1 MYEAARVDDPIYHTS
16 ALAGFLIGAII
27 GIAIIAVASFAF
39 FTCGFLAGLILGFL
53 ADQIASGVLQ
63 LGEAI
68 GRSIHST
75 VGKILTGSDN
85 VSTNSRPAARA
96 VLSTVVCEDHSPEI
110 RIAQGSGN
118 IYINSQPAARKDDH
132 TECDA
137 VIEDGSPNVFLGGGT
152 QTVLEIS
159 PEIPDWLRQV
169 VDVLFVVAG
178 MLGGLAGAARQAA
191 KLGTKFG
198 TKCAAKF
205 IGGQLVGMGVSEAA
219 MVFFSNPVDVT
230 TGQKILLPE
239 TDFTLP
245 GRLPVTCSRFYA
257 SHLETEGL
265 LGRGWRLNWE
275 INLREDETYITFIGV
290 QGRELSYPKE
300 MLTPGHQIFDPEEQ
314 FYLSRLHDGRYVLHY
329 IDRSY
334 YVFDEFDDHGV
345 APLLFME
352 TPYRQRIA
360 FGRENGR
367 LVRVAS
373 SSGHHLLL
381 HRTMTPAGERLSH
394 IELVKGGR
402 PGNLVEYRYDDNGQ
416 LTGVVNGAGVT
427 VRQFAYENGL
437 MTEHCNATGF
447 TCTYRWE
454 EIEGFPRVVE
464 HSTSDGEDYRFHY
477 DFAGGQTVVTG
488 RPEHKWHWWF
498 DEDTYV
504 TAHRTPGGGLYR
516 FTYNE
521 NHFPVEVELPGE
533 RRVTLEYDT
542 LSRVVKETDPAG
554 RVTQTQWN
562 GSFAEITRRAL
573 DDDHVWKAD
582 YNEHGQVIRET
593 DPEGRVTRYGYDEQG
608 LAVSRTDARG
618 SEVALAH
625 DARGQL
631 RRYTDCSGRATGYD
645 YDEDG
650 NLTAVTDAEGKTVRI
665 SYNRLGLPETVNHPG
680 KQQDRYTWN
689 ALGLLSSHRRITGSV
704 QSWQYTPR
712 GLLAFH
718 VDEEKR
724 ETRWHYTAE
733 GWIASLSNGNGALY
747 RFSNDADGRLT
758 GEQRPDGL
766 IRMFVLNAGGYPVI
780 IQTQGT
786 EGGVR
791 NERQERDALGRLL
804 RSDTQH
810 STRTFSYNRL
820 DQITEVTLTPTE
832 EGERLHHMQADTV
845 RFAYDRS
852 GWLTAEHSVHG
863 SIKYRRD
870 ALGNP
875 TGITLPDGQHLSHLY
890 YGSGHLLQTALDG
903 ITVSEYERD
912 SLHRQVMRTQ
922 GKLATFSGY
931 NADNRLSWQRSLPG
945 GSQNPQQTATPPSHS
960 DSVTARDYIWNA
972 DGEVGGINDKLRG
985 CLVFSYDRSGWLT
998 SRTGQMYDH
1007 DHYYYDKAGNL
1018 LTDEH
1023 QGAVPDNRLPG
1034 YGRDRYRYNEWG
1046 ELTERRDQQLEWNA
1060 QGQLTRVISSNSE
1073 TRYQYDALGRRISK
1087 ATYGRHTD
1095 RGERSR
1101 TTFVWEGFRLLQETT
1116 WQGKRTYLYDAELPY
1131 TPVAAITG
1139 RGESQK
1145 IWYYHTDLTGTVQE
1159 VTAPDGRLV
1168 WAGYQAGFG
1177 ENRGDISNSGA
1188 YFEQPLRLPGQY
1200 YDEETGLHYNLFRYY
1215 APECGRFISQDP
1227 ISIRGG
1233 LNLYRYAPNPISWI
1247 DPLGLIKVFRNIRAD
1262 ESISEGL
1269 SAKNPG
1275 RGMSAAGHVRNGSND
1290 SFKGSQF
1297 ISTTVNEDVAVR
1309 YREPGQTTVTFDTD
1323 DVIPDVKGNRNIID
1337 LSTVEKATDAGLKG
1351 PARNYAVS
1359 SGEVLVEGHV
1369 PSNAIRPC

>member
-1 MYEAARVDDPIYHTS
+1 M
-16 ALAGFLIGAII
+16 
-27 GIAIIAVASFAF
+27 
-39 FTCGFLAGLILGFL
+39 
-53 ADQIASGVLQ
+53 
-63 LGEAI
+63 
-68 GRSIHST
+68 
-75 VGKILTGSDN
+75 
-85 VSTNSRPAARA
+85 
-96 VLSTVVCEDHSPEI
+96 
-110 RIAQGSGN
+110 
-118 IYINSQPAARKDDH
+118 
-132 TECDA
+132 
-137 VIEDGSPNVFLGGGT
+137 IEDGSPNVFLGGGT

-169 VDVLFVVAG
+169 VDVLYVVAG
-178 MLGGLAGAARQAA
+178 MLGGLAGAWRQAA
-191 KLGTKFG
+191 KMGSKFG

-205 IGGQLVGMGVSEAA
+205 IGGEMVGMAISDTVMGL
-219 MVFFSNPVDVT
+219 FSNPVDVT

-265 LGRGWRLNWE
+265 PGRGWRLNWE

-300 MLTPGHQIFDPEEQ
+300 MLIPGHQIFDPEEQ
-314 FYLSRLHDGRYVLHY
+314 FYLSRLHDGCYVLHY
-329 IDRSY
+329 TDCSY

-381 HRTMTPAGERLSH
+381 HRTMTQAGERLSH
-394 IELVKGGR
+394 IELLKGGR

-416 LTGVVNGAGVT
+416 LTGVVNRAGVT

-437 MTEHCNATGF
+437 MTEHRNATGF
-447 TCTYRWE
+447 TCTYHWE

-464 HSTSDGEDYRFHY
+464 HTTSDGEDYRFHY

-488 RPEHKWHWWF
+488 RPEQKWQWWF
-498 DEDTYV
+498 DEETYV
-504 TAHRTPGGGLYR
+504 TAHRTPGGGMYR

-521 NHFPVEVELPGE
+521 NHFPVAVELPGE

-593 DPEGRVTRYGYDEQG
+593 DPEGRVTRYGYDDQ
-608 LAVSRTDARG
+608 
-618 SEVALAH
+618 
-625 DARGQL
+625 
-631 RRYTDCSGRATGYD
+631 
-645 YDEDG
+645 
-650 NLTAVTDAEGKTVRI
+650 
-665 SYNRLGLPETVNHPG
+665 GLPETVCHPG

-704 QSWQYTPR
+704 QSWQYTQR
-712 GLLAFH
+712 GMLARH
-718 VDEEKR
+718 TDEEKR
-724 ETRWHYTAE
+724 ETRWQYTPE
-733 GWIASLSNGNGALY
+733 GLVASLSNGNGAQY
-747 RFSNDADGRLT
+747 RFSYDGDGRLT

-766 IRMFVLNAGGYPVI
+766 IRMFALNADGFPVI
-780 IQTQGT
+780 IPTQGT

-791 NERQERDALGRLL
+791 NEQQERDALGRLL

-875 TGITLPDGQHLSHLY
+875 TDITLPDGQHLSHLY

-912 SLHRQVMRTQ
+912 SLHRQVIRTQ

-945 GSQNPQQTATPPSHS
+945 GSQNPQQ
-960 DSVTARDYIWNA
+960 
-972 DGEVGGINDKLRG
+972 
-985 CLVFSYDRSGWLT
+985 
-998 SRTGQMYDH
+998 
-1007 DHYYYDKAGNL
+1007 
-1018 LTDEH
+1018 
-1023 QGAVPDNRLPG
+1023 AVLP
-1034 YGRDRYRYNEWG
+1034 
-1046 ELTERRDQQLEWNA
+1046 RR
-1060 QGQLTRVISSNSE
+1060 
-1073 TRYQYDALGRRISK
+1073 
-1087 ATYGRHTD
+1087 
-1095 RGERSR
+1095 R
-1101 TTFVWEGFRLLQETT
+1101 TT
-1116 WQGKRTYLYDAELPY
+1116 A
-1131 TPVAAITG
+1131 
-1139 RGESQK
+1139 
-1145 IWYYHTDLTGTVQE
+1145 
-1159 VTAPDGRLV
+1159 
-1168 WAGYQAGFG
+1168 
-1177 ENRGDISNSGA
+1177 
-1188 YFEQPLRLPGQY
+1188 
-1200 YDEETGLHYNLFRYY
+1200 
-1215 APECGRFISQDP
+1215 
-1227 ISIRGG
+1227 
-1233 LNLYRYAPNPISWI
+1233 
-1247 DPLGLIKVFRNIRAD
+1247 
-1262 ESISEGL
+1262 
-1269 SAKNPG
+1269 
-1275 RGMSAAGHVRNGSND
+1275 
-1290 SFKGSQF
+1290 
-1297 ISTTVNEDVAVR
+1297 
-1309 YREPGQTTVTFDTD
+1309 
-1323 DVIPDVKGNRNIID
+1323 
-1337 LSTVEKATDAGLKG
+1337 
-1351 PARNYAVS
+1351 
-1359 SGEVLVEGHV
+1359 
-1369 PSNAIRPC
+1369 

>member
-1 MYEAARVDDPIYHTS
+1 M
-16 ALAGFLIGAII
+16 
-27 GIAIIAVASFAF
+27 
-39 FTCGFLAGLILGFL
+39 
-53 ADQIASGVLQ
+53 
-63 LGEAI
+63 
-68 GRSIHST
+68 
-75 VGKILTGSDN
+75 
-85 VSTNSRPAARA
+85 
-96 VLSTVVCEDHSPEI
+96 
-110 RIAQGSGN
+110 
-118 IYINSQPAARKDDH
+118 
-132 TECDA
+132 
-137 VIEDGSPNVFLGGGT
+137 IEDGSPNVFLGGGT

-169 VDVLFVVAG
+169 VDVLYVVAG
-178 MLGGLAGAARQAA
+178 MLGGLAGAWRQAA
-191 KLGTKFG
+191 KMGSKFG

-205 IGGQLVGMGVSEAA
+205 IGGEMVGMAISDTVMGL
-219 MVFFSNPVDVT
+219 FSNPVDVT

-300 MLTPGHQIFDPEEQ
+300 MLIPGHQIFDPEEQ
-314 FYLSRLHDGRYVLHY
+314 FYLSRLHDGCYVLHY
-329 IDRSY
+329 TDCSY

-381 HRTMTPAGERLSH
+381 HRTMTQAGERLSH
-394 IELVKGGR
+394 IELLKGGR

-416 LTGVVNGAGVT
+416 LTGVVNRAGVT

-437 MTEHCNATGF
+437 MTEHRNATGF
-447 TCTYRWE
+447 TCTYHWE

-464 HSTSDGEDYRFHY
+464 HTTSDGEDYRFHY

-488 RPEHKWHWWF
+488 RPEQKWQWWF
-498 DEDTYV
+498 DEETYV
-504 TAHRTPGGGLYR
+504 TAHRTPGGGMYR

-521 NHFPVEVELPGE
+521 NHFPVAVELPGE

-593 DPEGRVTRYGYDEQG
+593 DPEGRVTRYGYDDQ
-608 LAVSRTDARG
+608 
-618 SEVALAH
+618 
-625 DARGQL
+625 
-631 RRYTDCSGRATGYD
+631 
-645 YDEDG
+645 
-650 NLTAVTDAEGKTVRI
+650 
-665 SYNRLGLPETVNHPG
+665 GLPETVCHPG

-689 ALGLLSSHRRITGSV
+689 ALGVLSSHRRITGSV
-704 QSWQYTPR
+704 QSWQYTQR
-712 GLLAFH
+712 GMLARH
-718 VDEEKR
+718 TDEEKR
-724 ETRWHYTAE
+724 ETRWQYTPE
-733 GWIASLSNGNGALY
+733 GLVASLSNGNGAQY
-747 RFSNDADGRLT
+747 RFSYDGDGRLT

-766 IRMFVLNAGGYPVI
+766 IRMFALNADGFPVI
-780 IQTQGT
+780 IPTQGT

-791 NERQERDALGRLL
+791 NEQQERDALGRLL

-875 TGITLPDGQHLSHLY
+875 TDITLPDGQHLSHLY

-912 SLHRQVMRTQ
+912 SLHRQVIRTQ

-945 GSQNPQQTATPPSHS
+945 GSQNPQQ
-960 DSVTARDYIWNA
+960 
-972 DGEVGGINDKLRG
+972 
-985 CLVFSYDRSGWLT
+985 
-998 SRTGQMYDH
+998 
-1007 DHYYYDKAGNL
+1007 
-1018 LTDEH
+1018 
-1023 QGAVPDNRLPG
+1023 AVLP
-1034 YGRDRYRYNEWG
+1034 
-1046 ELTERRDQQLEWNA
+1046 RR
-1060 QGQLTRVISSNSE
+1060 
-1073 TRYQYDALGRRISK
+1073 
-1087 ATYGRHTD
+1087 
-1095 RGERSR
+1095 R
-1101 TTFVWEGFRLLQETT
+1101 TT
-1116 WQGKRTYLYDAELPY
+1116 A
-1131 TPVAAITG
+1131 
-1139 RGESQK
+1139 
-1145 IWYYHTDLTGTVQE
+1145 
-1159 VTAPDGRLV
+1159 
-1168 WAGYQAGFG
+1168 
-1177 ENRGDISNSGA
+1177 
-1188 YFEQPLRLPGQY
+1188 
-1200 YDEETGLHYNLFRYY
+1200 
-1215 APECGRFISQDP
+1215 
-1227 ISIRGG
+1227 
-1233 LNLYRYAPNPISWI
+1233 
-1247 DPLGLIKVFRNIRAD
+1247 
-1262 ESISEGL
+1262 
-1269 SAKNPG
+1269 
-1275 RGMSAAGHVRNGSND
+1275 
-1290 SFKGSQF
+1290 
-1297 ISTTVNEDVAVR
+1297 
-1309 YREPGQTTVTFDTD
+1309 
-1323 DVIPDVKGNRNIID
+1323 
-1337 LSTVEKATDAGLKG
+1337 
-1351 PARNYAVS
+1351 
-1359 SGEVLVEGHV
+1359 
-1369 PSNAIRPC
+1369 

>member
-1 MYEAARVDDPIYHTS
+1 M
-16 ALAGFLIGAII
+16 
-27 GIAIIAVASFAF
+27 
-39 FTCGFLAGLILGFL
+39 
-53 ADQIASGVLQ
+53 
-63 LGEAI
+63 
-68 GRSIHST
+68 
-75 VGKILTGSDN
+75 
-85 VSTNSRPAARA
+85 
-96 VLSTVVCEDHSPEI
+96 
-110 RIAQGSGN
+110 
-118 IYINSQPAARKDDH
+118 
-132 TECDA
+132 
-137 VIEDGSPNVFLGGGT
+137 IEDGSPNVFLGGGT

-169 VDVLFVVAG
+169 VDVLYVVAG
-178 MLGGLAGAARQAA
+178 MLGGLAGAWRQAA
-191 KLGTKFG
+191 KMGSKFG

-205 IGGQLVGMGVSEAA
+205 IGGEMVGMAISDTVMGL
-219 MVFFSNPVDVT
+219 FSNPVDVT

-300 MLTPGHQIFDPEEQ
+300 MLIPGHQIFDPEEQ
-314 FYLSRLHDGRYVLHY
+314 FYLSRLHDGCYVLHY
-329 IDRSY
+329 TDCSY

-381 HRTMTPAGERLSH
+381 HRTMTQAGESLSH
-394 IELVKGGR
+394 IELLKGGR

-416 LTGVVNGAGVT
+416 LTGVVNRAGVT

-437 MTEHCNATGF
+437 MTEHRNATGF
-447 TCTYRWE
+447 TCTYHWE

-464 HSTSDGEDYRFHY
+464 HTTSDGEDYRFHY

-488 RPEHKWHWWF
+488 RPEQKWQWWF
-498 DEDTYV
+498 DEETYV
-504 TAHRTPGGGLYR
+504 TAHRTPGGGMYR

-521 NHFPVEVELPGE
+521 NHFPVAVELPGE

-593 DPEGRVTRYGYDEQG
+593 DPEGRVTRYGYDDQ
-608 LAVSRTDARG
+608 
-618 SEVALAH
+618 
-625 DARGQL
+625 
-631 RRYTDCSGRATGYD
+631 
-645 YDEDG
+645 
-650 NLTAVTDAEGKTVRI
+650 
-665 SYNRLGLPETVNHPG
+665 GLPETVCHPG

-704 QSWQYTPR
+704 QSWQYTQR
-712 GLLAFH
+712 GMLARH
-718 VDEEKR
+718 TDEEKR
-724 ETRWHYTAE
+724 ETRWQYTPE
-733 GWIASLSNGNGALY
+733 GLVASLSNGNGAQY
-747 RFSNDADGRLT
+747 RFSYDGDGRLT

-766 IRMFVLNAGGYPVI
+766 IRMFALNADGFPVI
-780 IQTQGT
+780 IPTQGT

-791 NERQERDALGRLL
+791 NEQQERDALGRLL

-875 TGITLPDGQHLSHLY
+875 TDITLPDGQHLSHLY

-912 SLHRQVMRTQ
+912 SLHRQVIRTQ

-945 GSQNPQQTATPPSHS
+945 GSQNPQQ
-960 DSVTARDYIWNA
+960 
-972 DGEVGGINDKLRG
+972 
-985 CLVFSYDRSGWLT
+985 
-998 SRTGQMYDH
+998 
-1007 DHYYYDKAGNL
+1007 
-1018 LTDEH
+1018 
-1023 QGAVPDNRLPG
+1023 AVLP
-1034 YGRDRYRYNEWG
+1034 
-1046 ELTERRDQQLEWNA
+1046 RR
-1060 QGQLTRVISSNSE
+1060 
-1073 TRYQYDALGRRISK
+1073 
-1087 ATYGRHTD
+1087 
-1095 RGERSR
+1095 R
-1101 TTFVWEGFRLLQETT
+1101 TT
-1116 WQGKRTYLYDAELPY
+1116 A
-1131 TPVAAITG
+1131 
-1139 RGESQK
+1139 
-1145 IWYYHTDLTGTVQE
+1145 
-1159 VTAPDGRLV
+1159 
-1168 WAGYQAGFG
+1168 
-1177 ENRGDISNSGA
+1177 
-1188 YFEQPLRLPGQY
+1188 
-1200 YDEETGLHYNLFRYY
+1200 
-1215 APECGRFISQDP
+1215 
-1227 ISIRGG
+1227 
-1233 LNLYRYAPNPISWI
+1233 
-1247 DPLGLIKVFRNIRAD
+1247 
-1262 ESISEGL
+1262 
-1269 SAKNPG
+1269 
-1275 RGMSAAGHVRNGSND
+1275 
-1290 SFKGSQF
+1290 
-1297 ISTTVNEDVAVR
+1297 
-1309 YREPGQTTVTFDTD
+1309 
-1323 DVIPDVKGNRNIID
+1323 
-1337 LSTVEKATDAGLKG
+1337 
-1351 PARNYAVS
+1351 
-1359 SGEVLVEGHV
+1359 
-1369 PSNAIRPC
+1369 

>member
-1 MYEAARVDDPIYHTS
+1 M
-16 ALAGFLIGAII
+16 
-27 GIAIIAVASFAF
+27 
-39 FTCGFLAGLILGFL
+39 
-53 ADQIASGVLQ
+53 
-63 LGEAI
+63 
-68 GRSIHST
+68 
-75 VGKILTGSDN
+75 
-85 VSTNSRPAARA
+85 
-96 VLSTVVCEDHSPEI
+96 
-110 RIAQGSGN
+110 
-118 IYINSQPAARKDDH
+118 
-132 TECDA
+132 
-137 VIEDGSPNVFLGGGT
+137 IEDGSPNVFLGGGT

-169 VDVLFVVAG
+169 VDVLYVVAG
-178 MLGGLAGAARQAA
+178 MLGGLAGAWRQAA
-191 KLGTKFG
+191 KMGSKFG

-205 IGGQLVGMGVSEAA
+205 IGGEMVGMAISDTVMGL
-219 MVFFSNPVDVT
+219 FSNPVDVT

-257 SHLETEGL
+257 SHMETEGL

-300 MLTPGHQIFDPEEQ
+300 MLIPGHQIFDPEEQ
-314 FYLSRLHDGRYVLHY
+314 FYLSRLHDGCYVLHY
-329 IDRSY
+329 TDCSY

-381 HRTMTPAGERLSH
+381 HRTMTQAGERLSH
-394 IELVKGGR
+394 IELLKGGR

-416 LTGVVNGAGVT
+416 LTGVVNRAGVT

-437 MTEHCNATGF
+437 MTEHRNATGF
-447 TCTYRWE
+447 TCTYHWE

-464 HSTSDGEDYRFHY
+464 HTTSDGEDYRFHY

-488 RPEHKWHWWF
+488 RPEQKWQWWF
-498 DEDTYV
+498 DEETYV
-504 TAHRTPGGGLYR
+504 TAHRTPGGGMYR

-521 NHFPVEVELPGE
+521 NHFPVAVELPGE

-593 DPEGRVTRYGYDEQG
+593 DPEGRVTRYGYDDQ
-608 LAVSRTDARG
+608 
-618 SEVALAH
+618 
-625 DARGQL
+625 
-631 RRYTDCSGRATGYD
+631 
-645 YDEDG
+645 
-650 NLTAVTDAEGKTVRI
+650 
-665 SYNRLGLPETVNHPG
+665 GLPETVCHPG

-704 QSWQYTPR
+704 QSWQYTQR
-712 GLLAFH
+712 GMLARH
-718 VDEEKR
+718 TDEEKR
-724 ETRWHYTAE
+724 ETRWQYTPE
-733 GWIASLSNGNGALY
+733 GLVASLSNGNGAQY
-747 RFSNDADGRLT
+747 RFSYDGDGRLT

-766 IRMFVLNAGGYPVI
+766 IRMFALNADGFPVI
-780 IQTQGT
+780 IPTQGT

-791 NERQERDALGRLL
+791 NEQQERDALGRLL

-875 TGITLPDGQHLSHLY
+875 TDITLPDGQHLSHLY

-912 SLHRQVMRTQ
+912 SLHRQVIRTQ

-945 GSQNPQQTATPPSHS
+945 GSQNPQQ
-960 DSVTARDYIWNA
+960 
-972 DGEVGGINDKLRG
+972 
-985 CLVFSYDRSGWLT
+985 
-998 SRTGQMYDH
+998 
-1007 DHYYYDKAGNL
+1007 
-1018 LTDEH
+1018 
-1023 QGAVPDNRLPG
+1023 AVLP
-1034 YGRDRYRYNEWG
+1034 
-1046 ELTERRDQQLEWNA
+1046 RR
-1060 QGQLTRVISSNSE
+1060 
-1073 TRYQYDALGRRISK
+1073 
-1087 ATYGRHTD
+1087 
-1095 RGERSR
+1095 R
-1101 TTFVWEGFRLLQETT
+1101 TT
-1116 WQGKRTYLYDAELPY
+1116 A
-1131 TPVAAITG
+1131 
-1139 RGESQK
+1139 
-1145 IWYYHTDLTGTVQE
+1145 
-1159 VTAPDGRLV
+1159 
-1168 WAGYQAGFG
+1168 
-1177 ENRGDISNSGA
+1177 
-1188 YFEQPLRLPGQY
+1188 
-1200 YDEETGLHYNLFRYY
+1200 
-1215 APECGRFISQDP
+1215 
-1227 ISIRGG
+1227 
-1233 LNLYRYAPNPISWI
+1233 
-1247 DPLGLIKVFRNIRAD
+1247 
-1262 ESISEGL
+1262 
-1269 SAKNPG
+1269 
-1275 RGMSAAGHVRNGSND
+1275 
-1290 SFKGSQF
+1290 
-1297 ISTTVNEDVAVR
+1297 
-1309 YREPGQTTVTFDTD
+1309 
-1323 DVIPDVKGNRNIID
+1323 
-1337 LSTVEKATDAGLKG
+1337 
-1351 PARNYAVS
+1351 
-1359 SGEVLVEGHV
+1359 
-1369 PSNAIRPC
+1369 

>member
-39 FTCGFLAGLILGFL
+39 FTCGFLAGLILSFL

-96 VLSTVVCEDHSPEI
+96 VLSTVICEDHSPEI

-169 VDVLFVVAG
+169 VDVLYVVAG
-178 MLGGLAGAARQAA
+178 MFGGLAGAARQAA

-205 IGGQLVGMGVSEAA
+205 IGGQLVGMGVSDAV
-219 MVFFSNPVDVT
+219 MGLFSNPVDVT

-290 QGRELSYPKE
+290 QGRELSYPKA

-329 IDRSY
+329 TDRSY

-345 APLLFME
+345 APLLFLE

-416 LTGVVNGAGVT
+416 LTGVVNRAGMT
-427 VRQFAYENGL
+427 VRQFAWENGL
-437 MTEHCNATGF
+437 MTEHRNATGF
-447 TCTYRWE
+447 TCTYRWQ
-454 EIEGFPRVVE
+454 EIDGFPRVVE
-464 HSTSDGEDYRFHY
+464 HTTSDGEHYRFHY
-477 DFAGGQTVVTG
+477 DFVGGHTVVTG
-488 RPEHKWHWWF
+488 RPGQRWQWWF
-498 DEDTYV
+498 DEETYV
-504 TAHRTPGGGLYR
+504 TAHRTPGGGMYR

-521 NHFPVEVELPGE
+521 NHFPVAVELPGE
-533 RRVTLEYDT
+533 RRVMLEYDT

-582 YNEHGQVIRET
+582 YNEHGQVIQET

-618 SEVALAH
+618 GGVALVH

-631 RRYTDCSGRATGYD
+631 TRYTDCSGRTTDYD

-650 NLTAVTDAEGKTVRI
+650 NLTTVTDAEGKAVRI
-665 SYNRLGLPETVNHPG
+665 RYNRLGLPETVNHPG

-704 QSWQYTPR
+704 QSWRYTPR
-712 GLLAFH
+712 GLPAVH
-718 VDEEKR
+718 TDEEKR
-724 ETRWHYTAE
+724 ETRWQYTAE
-733 GWIASLSNGNGALY
+733 GMVASLSNGNGAQY
-747 RFSNDADGRLT
+747 QFSHDADGRLT
-758 GEQRPDGL
+758 GEKHPDGL
-766 IRMFVLNAGGYPVI
+766 IRMFALNAGGFPVI

-786 EGGVR
+786 EGGMR

-832 EGERLHHMQADTV
+832 EGERLHHMQADRV
-845 RFAYDRS
+845 HFAYDSS

-875 TGITLPDGQHLSHLY
+875 TDITLPDGQHLSHLY

-922 GKLATFSGY
+922 GKLTTFSGY

-945 GSQNPQQTATPPSHS
+945 GSQNPQQTATHPSHG

-1023 QGAVPDNRLPG
+1023 QSAVMDNRLPG
-1034 YGRDRYRYNEWG
+1034 YGRYRYRYNEWG

-1073 TRYQYDALGRRISK
+1073 TRYRYDALGRRISK

-1095 RGERSR
+1095 QREQRR

-1116 WQGKRTYLYDAELPY
+1116 WQGKRTYLYDAEQPY

-1159 VTAPDGRLV
+1159 VTAADGRLV

-1200 YDEETGLHYNLFRYY
+1200 FDEETGLHYNLFRYY

-1227 ISIRGG
+1227 IGLRGG
-1233 LNLYRYAPNPISWI
+1233 LNLYAYAPNPLKYI
-1247 DPLGLIKVFRNIRAD
+1247 DPLGLCKTDVEN
-1262 ESISEGL
+1262 
-1269 SAKNPG
+1269 KNPYG
-1275 RGMSAAGHVRNGSND
+1275 TYRPARQLPRDKNGN
-1290 SFKGSQF
+1290 
-1297 ISTTVNEDVAVR
+1297 
-1309 YREPGQTTVTFDTD
+1309 P
-1323 DVIPDVKGNRNIID
+1323 IPDVNAPHTQLGTKSGRKGDYTQAREWGYDENGNLVAKRDID
-1337 LSTVEKATDAGLKG
+1337 FTDHGRPKEHPNPHQHDYIPNPTGGTLQHG
-1351 PARNYAVS
+1351 PAKDL
-1359 SGEVLVEGHV
+1359 EI
-1369 PSNAIRPC
+1369 P

>member
-39 FTCGFLAGLILGFL
+39 FTCGFLAGLILSFL

-96 VLSTVVCEDHSPEI
+96 VLSTVICEDHSPEI

-169 VDVLFVVAG
+169 VDVLYVVAG
-178 MLGGLAGAARQAA
+178 MFGGLAGAARQAA

-205 IGGQLVGMGVSEAA
+205 IGGQLVGMGVSDAV
-219 MVFFSNPVDVT
+219 MGLFSNPVDVT

-290 QGRELSYPKE
+290 QGRELSYPKA

-329 IDRSY
+329 TDRSY

-345 APLLFME
+345 APLLFLE

-416 LTGVVNGAGVT
+416 LTGVVNRAGMT
-427 VRQFAYENGL
+427 VRQFAWENGL
-437 MTEHCNATGF
+437 MTEHRNATGF
-447 TCTYRWE
+447 TCTYRWQ
-454 EIEGFPRVVE
+454 EIDGFPRVVE
-464 HSTSDGEDYRFHY
+464 HTTSDGEHYRFHY
-477 DFAGGQTVVTG
+477 DFVGGHTVVTG
-488 RPEHKWHWWF
+488 RPGQRWQWWF
-498 DEDTYV
+498 DEETYV
-504 TAHRTPGGGLYR
+504 TAHRTPGGGMYR

-521 NHFPVEVELPGE
+521 NHFPVAVELPGE
-533 RRVTLEYDT
+533 RRVMLEYDT

-582 YNEHGQVIRET
+582 YNEHGQVIQET

-618 SEVALAH
+618 GGVALVH

-631 RRYTDCSGRATGYD
+631 TRYTDCSGRTTDYD

-650 NLTAVTDAEGKTVRI
+650 NLTTVTDAEGKAVRI
-665 SYNRLGLPETVNHPG
+665 RYNRLGLPETVNHPG

-704 QSWQYTPR
+704 QSWRYTPR
-712 GLLAFH
+712 GLPAVH
-718 VDEEKR
+718 TDEEKR
-724 ETRWHYTAE
+724 ETRWQYTAE
-733 GWIASLSNGNGALY
+733 GMVASLSNGNGAQY
-747 RFSNDADGRLT
+747 QFSHDADGRLT
-758 GEQRPDGL
+758 GEKHPDGL
-766 IRMFVLNAGGYPVI
+766 IRMFALNAGGFPVI

-786 EGGVR
+786 EGGMR

-832 EGERLHHMQADTV
+832 EGERLHHMQADRV
-845 RFAYDRS
+845 HFAYDSS

-875 TGITLPDGQHLSHLY
+875 TDITLPDGQHLSHLY

-922 GKLATFSGY
+922 GKLTTFSGY

-945 GSQNPQQTATPPSHS
+945 GSQNPQQTATHPSHS

-1018 LTDEH
+1018 LTDEY
-1023 QGAVPDNRLPG
+1023 QSAVLDNRLPG

-1116 WQGKRTYLYDAELPY
+1116 WQGKRTYLYDAEQPY

-1159 VTAPDGRLV
+1159 VTAADGTLV

-1177 ENRGDISNSGA
+1177 ENRGNISNSGA

-1200 YDEETGLHYNLFRYY
+1200 FDEETGLHYNLFRYY

-1227 ISIRGG
+1227 IGLRGG
-1233 LNLYRYAPNPISWI
+1233 LNLYAYAPNPLKYI
-1247 DPLGLIKVFRNIRAD
+1247 DPLGLCKTDVEN
-1262 ESISEGL
+1262 
-1269 SAKNPG
+1269 KNPYG
-1275 RGMSAAGHVRNGSND
+1275 TYRPARQLPRDKNGN
-1290 SFKGSQF
+1290 
-1297 ISTTVNEDVAVR
+1297 
-1309 YREPGQTTVTFDTD
+1309 P
-1323 DVIPDVKGNRNIID
+1323 IPDVNAPHTQLGTKSGRKGDYTQAREWGYDENGNLVAKRDID
-1337 LSTVEKATDAGLKG
+1337 FTDHGRPKEHPNPHQHDYIPNPTGGTLQHG
-1351 PARNYAVS
+1351 PAKDL
-1359 SGEVLVEGHV
+1359 EI
-1369 PSNAIRPC
+1369 P